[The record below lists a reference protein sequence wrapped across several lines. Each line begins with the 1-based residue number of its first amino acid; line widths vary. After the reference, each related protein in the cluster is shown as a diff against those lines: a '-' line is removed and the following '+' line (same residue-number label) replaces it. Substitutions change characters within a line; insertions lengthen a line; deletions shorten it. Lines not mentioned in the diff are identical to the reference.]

1 MDTTGY
7 LPLSTARALQRG
19 LDVTSNNLANAN
31 TAGFRADRMVF
42 ESMIDRSASP
52 FEPVAYSFDRLTYS
66 DLAQGGLQTTGN
78 PLDIAVQGDGWFGF
92 ETPDGRVALGRS
104 GQFVV
109 DAEGMLRMAA
119 GHPVL
124 DAGGGPIQLPLESG
138 TPEIARDG
146 TISLEDG
153 QIIGQIGVFDAPD
166 IATWER
172 LADGM
177 FVPREGAPTP
187 LEAAAAPV
195 VVQGAI
201 EQSNVNPISEMVR
214 MIQIQRS
221 YDQAMAMASNHND
234 LRQNTLSRLGQKV

>member
-7 LPLSTARALQRG
+7 LPLSAARAMQRG

-42 ESMIDRSASP
+42 ESLIDQGSTSS
-52 FEPVAYSFDRLTYS
+52 EPVAYSFDRLTYS
-66 DLAQGGLQTTGN
+66 DIAQGGLQTTGN
-78 PLDIAVQGDGWFGF
+78 PLDLAVQGDGWFGY
-92 ETPDGRVALGRS
+92 ETPEGGVALGRN

-109 DAEGMLRMAA
+109 DAEGMLRTTA

-124 DAGGGPIQLPLESG
+124 DAGGGAIQLPLESG
-138 TPEIARDG
+138 LPHIARDG
-146 TISLEDG
+146 TISLDDG
-153 QIIGQIGVFDAPD
+153 QVIGQIGVFAAPD
-166 IATWER
+166 IATWQR
-172 LADGM
+172 LAYGM
-177 FVPREGAPTP
+177 FVPRDGAPTP
-187 LEAAAAPV
+187 LDAAEAPV

-201 EQSNVNPISEMVR
+201 EQSNVNPINEMVR

-234 LRQNTLSRLGQKV
+234 LRKSTLSRLGQKV